1 MAWFG
6 WLINKEVYLS
16 QSAGWESKVKAL
28 TDLLPWPGSS
38 YMYGIHDLLV
48 GLHHLPMNL
57 VEGNS
62 GLVAAAGDRSK
73 AAVM

>member
-1 MAWFG
+1 MPWIG

-16 QSAGWESKVKAL
+16 QSSGWKSKVKAL
-28 TDLLPWPGSS
+28 TDLLPRPGSS
-38 YMYGIHDLLV
+38 YMYRIGDPLM
-48 GLHHLPMNL
+48 GLHRLPMHL

-62 GLVAAAGDRSK
+62 GLVAAAGDRNK